1 VRYQIERVCSIRFA
15 TPAREHHVQI
25 RLAPWDDESQTL
37 LQIALTVE
45 PEAGVLACRDGFG
58 NLSHHFAVLGA
69 HRELAFTMIA
79 QVETRRENPF
89 DFPSVPPSRQRAWI
103 ADCLHQVPRLWDFV
117 LHQGP
122 LTPALPERIGEHALP
137 ILREDQPLLEQIQ
150 EASAWIQ
157 SIAPF
162 DPEREIPVAALPALF
177 DAGRGCAADLAHL
190 LIALMRQWSI
200 PSRFVSGYLD
210 ASYFDADDGD
220 PPGTAPRE
228 QRLHHWAEVLIPG
241 GGWRGIDPALG
252 LLADATY
259 VRVAVGRDARDVQP
273 LRQACRSD
281 GTAPELEE
289 TLAVTP
295 IEPG

>member
-1 VRYQIERVCSIRFA
+1 MRFA
-15 TPAREHHVQI
+15 APAREHHVQI
-25 RLAPWDDESQTL
+25 RLAPWDDESQSL
-37 LQIALTVE
+37 LQIRLTVA
-45 PEAGVLACRDGFG
+45 PEASVLACRDGFG

-69 HRELAFTMIA
+69 HRELSFAMIA

-89 DFPSVPPSRQRAWI
+89 DFPFVPPSRQRAWI

-122 LTPALPERIGEHALP
+122 LTPPLPERIGEHAVPDCL
-137 ILREDQPLLEQIQ
+137 EDRPLLEQVQ
-150 EASAWIQ
+150 EASAWIR

-162 DPEREIPVAALPALF
+162 DRECGTPVAALPALF

-190 LIALMRQWSI
+190 LIALMRRWSI
-200 PSRFVSGYLD
+200 PARFVSGYLD
-210 ASYFDADDGD
+210 ASYFDADEED
-220 PPGTAPRE
+220 PPGTAPRK

-241 GGWRGIDPALG
+241 GGWRGVDPALG

-281 GTAPELEE
+281 GSAPELEE
-289 TLAVTP
+289 SLAVKP
-295 IEPG
+295 LGPG